1 MSGRFQVSHG
11 QLTNVDDHSQFR
23 YAKVRFSDCGSFCF
37 LDLYPSGVLMLSS
50 IFLERRQAKVQ
61 TPAVWGSGT
70 SVNGR
75 IYNVGWLRDP
85 KKVKL
90 YQTIRLPC
98 RTDYRDFG
106 YSRYYQ
112 KHEIVV
118 DITALPTHLAFP
130 KVHLL
135 AGKKEDDHVRMLLLP
150 KNGPPEIKYLHVTLS
165 EVFAALDKA
174 ARAVEKLD
182 IEEYNQQHYY
192 DILEKEISVEEG
204 GDITEEESSILES
217 EDAAISVEEDGW
229 ESYESD

>member
-11 QLTNVDDHSQFR
+11 QLSNVDDHSQFQM
-23 YAKVRFSDCGSFCF
+23 AKARFSDCGSFCF
-37 LDLYPSGVLMLSS
+37 LDFCPIDPSKVLMLSS

-61 TPAVWGSGT
+61 TPAVWGFGT
-70 SVNGR
+70 SYNGR
-75 IYNVGWLRDP
+75 FYTVGWGNDP
-85 KKVKL
+85 KKVEI
-90 YQTIRLPC
+90 YQRLPC
-98 RTDYRDFG
+98 RIGYRGFG
-106 YSRYYQ
+106 YSR

-118 DITALPTHLAFP
+118 DITALPTHLAFA
-130 KVHLL
+130 KAHLL

-174 ARAVEKLD
+174 ARAVKLN

-192 DILEKEISVEEG
+192 DIPEEEISVEEG

-217 EDAAISVEEDGW
+217 EDAAISVEEDGSK
-229 ESYESD
+229 SYESD